1 MTDQTPEPRRF
12 EEAMAEI
19 DRVIVT
25 RVEEAIT
32 PLRAQI
38 EELKE
43 RVNLL
48 EAEDRQDPAT

>member
-1 MTDQTPEPRRF
+1 MNGQAPEPRRF

-19 DRVIVT
+19 DKVIMM
-25 RVEEAIT
+25 RVEEVIA

-43 RVNLL
+43 RVDLL